1 MRTDEP
7 MSDAE
12 FQRILNAF
20 PEEDHEPGESTGPT
34 IGVGLCLISA
44 GIVFV
49 VIGVIL
55 WRLAGH
61 A

>member
-1 MRTDEP
+1 MKQDKDITD
-7 MSDAE
+7 DE
-12 FQRILNAF
+12 FQRTLNSF
-20 PEEDHEPGESTGPT
+20 PEEDQEPAESTSPT

-44 GIVFV
+44 GIVFM